1 MLLTV
6 TIGTPKY
13 LCVQDNCLVIKER
26 YEDKVL
32 DKIPLSDIWVIII
45 DNPQVSITASLMG
58 QVNDAGIG
66 VLFCGSNHMPNGLV
80 LPIGAHSR
88 HAEIVEHQL
97 AISKPLRN
105 QLWAKII
112 RRKIENQARCLELCG
127 GDKSDVKKILGYAK
141 DVQSNDKTQMESAA
155 AGAYF
160 PKLLPYGT
168 RRKGPMDAPL
178 NFGYAILRTGI
189 AQCAV
194 SHGWLV
200 SRGINHHS
208 AENAFNLVDDLIEP
222 FRAAV
227 DLLVVKENILA
238 PLSRMNK
245 ETLTKV
251 TSVLVLLDGKEMP
264 IQNAIDVYCE
274 SLRRAVELKD
284 SNQLLL
290 PTLIG
295 LEMATPDSMRTR
307 GRL

>member
-6 TIGTPKY
+6 TICTPKY
-13 LCVQDNCLVIKER
+13 LCVQDNCLVIKDR
-26 YEDKVL
+26 HEDKVL

-66 VLFCGSNHMPNGLV
+66 VLFCGSNHMPNGLA

-105 QLWAKII
+105 QLWAKIG
-112 RRKIENQARCLELCG
+112 RRKIENQARALELCG
-127 GDKSDVKKILGYAK
+127 GKPCDVEKILSYAR
-141 DVQSNDKTQMESAA
+141 DVQSNDKTHREGAA
-155 AGAYF
+155 AGEYF
-160 PKLLPYGT
+160 SKLLPYGSRWT
-168 RRKGPMDAPL
+168 GPMTAPL

-200 SRGINHHS
+200 SRGIHHHS

-222 FRAAV
+222 FRAVV
-227 DLLVVKENILA
+227 DLMVVKENLLA
-238 PLSRMNK
+238 PLSRLNK
-245 ETLTKV
+245 DTLTKA
-251 TSVLVLLDGKEMP
+251 TSVLVLFDNKEMP
-264 IQNAIDVYCE
+264 VQTAIDVYCE
-274 SLRRAVELKD
+274 SLRRAIELKD
-284 SNQLLL
+284 SDQLLL

-295 LEMATPDSMRTR
+295 LEMATPDSLRTR

>member
-13 LCVQDNCLVIKER
+13 LCVQDNCLVIKDR
-26 YEDKVL
+26 HEDKVL

-66 VLFCGSNHMPNGLV
+66 VLFCGPNHMPNGLA

-105 QLWAKII
+105 QLWAKIV
-112 RRKIENQARCLELCG
+112 RRKIENQASALELSG
-127 GDKSDVKKILGYAK
+127 GKPCDVEKILSYAR
-141 DVQSNDKTQMESAA
+141 DVQSNDKTYREGAA
-155 AGAYF
+155 AGEYF
-160 PKLLPYGT
+160 SKLLPYGSRWT
-168 RRKGPMDAPL
+168 GPMTAPL

-200 SRGINHHS
+200 SRGIHHHS

-222 FRAAV
+222 FRAVV
-227 DLLVVKENILA
+227 DLMVVKENLLA
-238 PLSRMNK
+238 PLSRLNK
-245 ETLTKV
+245 DTLTKA
-251 TSVLVLLDGKEMP
+251 TSVLVLLDDKKMP
-264 IQNAIDVYCE
+264 VQTAIDVFCE
-274 SLRRAVELKD
+274 SLRRAIELKD
-284 SNQLLL
+284 SDQLLL

-295 LEMATPDSMRTR
+295 LEMATPDSLRTR

>member
-6 TIGTPKY
+6 TIGTPKH
-13 LCVQDNCLVIKER
+13 LCVQDRCLVIKER
-26 YEDKVL
+26 HEDNVL

-66 VLFCGSNHMPNGLV
+66 VLFCGSNHMPNGLA

-127 GDKSDVKKILGYAK
+127 GDQSDVKKILGYAK

-222 FRAAV
+222 FRAVV

-251 TSVLVLLDGKEMP
+251 TSVLVLLDGKEIP
-264 IQNAIDVYCE
+264 VQTAIDVYCE

-284 SNQLLL
+284 SDQLLL
-290 PTLIG
+290 PKLIG
-295 LEMATPDSMRTR
+295 LEMATPDSLRTR

>member
-6 TIGTPKY
+6 TIGTPKF
-13 LCVQDNCLVIKER
+13 LCVQDRCLVIKER
-26 YEDKVL
+26 HEDKVL
-32 DKIPLSDIWVIII
+32 DKIPLSDIWVIVI

-58 QVNDAGIG
+58 QVNDEGIG
-66 VLFCGSNHMPNGLV
+66 ILFCGSNHMPNGLS

-105 QLWAKII
+105 QLWAKIV
-112 RRKIENQARCLELCG
+112 RRKIENQAHALDLCG
-127 GDKSDVKKILGYAK
+127 GKPADVEKIFNYAK
-141 DVQSNDKTQMESAA
+141 DVQSNDKTHREGAA
-155 AGAYF
+155 AGEYF
-160 PKLLPYGT
+160 SKLLPYGSRWT
-168 RRKGPMDAPL
+168 GPMTAPL

-200 SRGINHHS
+200 SRGIHHHS

-227 DLLVVKENILA
+227 DLMVVKENILA
-238 PLSRMNK
+238 PLSRANK
-245 ETLTKV
+245 ETLTKI
-251 TSVLVLLDGKEMP
+251 TSVLVKLDGRKMP
-264 IQNAIDVYCE
+264 IQTAVDVYCE
-274 SLRRAVELKD
+274 SLRRAIELKD
-284 SNQLLL
+284 SDQLLL

-295 LEMATPDSMRTR
+295 LEMATPDSLRTR

>member
-6 TIGTPKY
+6 TICTPKY
-13 LCVQDNCLVIKER
+13 LCVQDNCLVIKDR
-26 YEDKVL
+26 HEDKVL

-66 VLFCGSNHMPNGLV
+66 VLFCGSNHMPNGLA

-105 QLWAKII
+105 QLWAKIV
-112 RRKIENQARCLELCG
+112 RRKIENQARALELCG
-127 GDKSDVKKILGYAK
+127 GKPCDVEKILSYAR
-141 DVQSNDKTQMESAA
+141 DVQSNDKTHREGAA
-155 AGAYF
+155 AGEYF
-160 PKLLPYGT
+160 SKLLPYGSRWT
-168 RRKGPMDAPL
+168 GPMTAPL

-200 SRGINHHS
+200 SRGIHHHS

-222 FRAAV
+222 FRAVV
-227 DLLVVKENILA
+227 DLMVVKENLLA
-238 PLSRMNK
+238 PLSRLNK
-245 ETLTKV
+245 DSLTKA
-251 TSVLVLLDGKEMP
+251 TSVLVLLDNKEMP
-264 IQNAIDVYCE
+264 VQMAIDVYCE
-274 SLRRAVELKD
+274 SLRRAIELKD
-284 SNQLLL
+284 SDQLLL

-295 LEMATPDSMRTR
+295 LEMATPDSLRTR

>member
-6 TIGTPKY
+6 TISTPKY
-13 LCVQDNCLVIKER
+13 LCVQDRCLVIKER
-26 YEDKVL
+26 HEDKVL

-58 QVNDAGIG
+58 QINDAGIG
-66 VLFCGSNHMPNGLV
+66 VLFCGSNHMPNGLA

-105 QLWAKII
+105 QLWAKIT
-112 RRKIENQARCLELCG
+112 RRKIENQARALELCG
-127 GDKSDVKKILGYAK
+127 GKPGDVEKILNYAR
-141 DVQSNDKTQMESAA
+141 DVQSNDKTHREGAA
-155 AGAYF
+155 AGEYF
-160 PKLLPYGT
+160 SKLLPYGSRWT
-168 RRKGPMDAPL
+168 GPMTAPL

-200 SRGINHHS
+200 SRGIHHHS

-222 FRAAV
+222 FRAVV
-227 DLLVVKENILA
+227 DLMVVKENILA
-238 PLSRMNK
+238 PLSRTNK

-251 TSVLVLLDGKEMP
+251 TSVIVLLDDKEMP
-264 IQNAIDVYCE
+264 FQTAIDFYCE
-274 SLRRAVELKD
+274 SLRRAIELKD
-284 SNQLLL
+284 SDQLLL

-295 LEMATPDSMRTR
+295 LEMATPDNLKTR

>member
-13 LCVQDNCLVIKER
+13 LCVQDNCLVIKDR
-26 YEDKVL
+26 HEDKVL

-66 VLFCGSNHMPNGLV
+66 VLFCGSNHMPNGLA

-105 QLWAKII
+105 QLWAKIV
-112 RRKIENQARCLELCG
+112 RRKIENQARALELCG
-127 GDKSDVKKILGYAK
+127 GKLCDVEKILSYAR
-141 DVQSNDKTQMESAA
+141 DVQSNDKTHREGAA
-155 AGAYF
+155 AGEYF
-160 PKLLPYGT
+160 SKLLPYGS
-168 RRKGPMDAPL
+168 RWKGPMTAPL

-200 SRGINHHS
+200 SRGIHHHS

-222 FRAAV
+222 FRAVV
-227 DLLVVKENILA
+227 DLMVVKENLLA
-238 PLSRMNK
+238 PLSRLNK
-245 ETLTKV
+245 DTLTKA
-251 TSVLVLLDGKEMP
+251 TSVLVLLDNKEMP
-264 IQNAIDVYCE
+264 VQTAIDVYCE
-274 SLRRAVELKD
+274 SLRRTIELKD
-284 SNQLLL
+284 SDQLLL

-295 LEMATPDSMRTR
+295 LEMATPDSLRTR

>member
-6 TIGTPKY
+6 TICTPKY
-13 LCVQDNCLVIKER
+13 LCVQDNCLVIKDR
-26 YEDKVL
+26 HEDKVL

-66 VLFCGSNHMPNGLV
+66 VLFCGSNHMPNGLA

-105 QLWAKII
+105 QLWAKIV
-112 RRKIENQARCLELCG
+112 RRKIENQARALELCG
-127 GDKSDVKKILGYAK
+127 GKPCDVEKILSYAR
-141 DVQSNDKTQMESAA
+141 DVQSNDKTHREGAA
-155 AGAYF
+155 AGEYF
-160 PKLLPYGT
+160 SKLLPYGSRWT
-168 RRKGPMDAPL
+168 APMTAPL

-200 SRGINHHS
+200 SRGIHHHS

-222 FRAAV
+222 FRAVV
-227 DLLVVKENILA
+227 DLMVVKENLLA
-238 PLSRMNK
+238 PLSRLNK
-245 ETLTKV
+245 DTLTKA
-251 TSVLVLLDGKEMP
+251 TSVLVLLDNKEMP
-264 IQNAIDVYCE
+264 VQTAIDVYCE
-274 SLRRAVELKD
+274 SLRRAIELQD
-284 SNQLLL
+284 SDQLLL

-295 LEMATPDSMRTR
+295 LEMATPDSLRTK

>member
-6 TIGTPKY
+6 TISTPKY

-26 YEDKVL
+26 HKDKVF

-45 DNPQVSITASLMG
+45 DNPQVSITSSLMG

-66 VLFCGSNHMPNGLV
+66 VLFCSSNHTPNGLA

-105 QLWAKII
+105 QLWAKVV

-127 GDKSDVKKILGYAK
+127 GKARDVEKILSYAK
-141 DVQSNDKTQMESAA
+141 DVQSNDKTHREGAA
-155 AGAYF
+155 AGEYF
-160 PKLLPYGT
+160 SKLLPYGS
-168 RRKGPMDAPL
+168 RWAGPMTAPL

-200 SRGINHHS
+200 SRGIHHHS

-222 FRAAV
+222 FRAVV
-227 DLLVVKENILA
+227 DLMVVKENILA

-251 TSVLVLLDGKEMP
+251 TSVLVLLDDKEMP
-264 IQNAIDVYCE
+264 VQTAIDVYCE
-274 SLRRAVELKD
+274 SLRRAIELKD
-284 SNQLLL
+284 SDQLLL

-295 LEMATPDSMRTR
+295 LEMATPDSLRTR

>member
-6 TIGTPKY
+6 TICTPKY
-13 LCVQDNCLVIKER
+13 LCVQDNCLVIKDR
-26 YEDKVL
+26 HEDKVL

-66 VLFCGSNHMPNGLV
+66 VLFCVSNHMPNGLA

-105 QLWAKII
+105 QLWAKIV
-112 RRKIENQARCLELCG
+112 RRKIENQARALELCG
-127 GDKSDVKKILGYAK
+127 GKPCDVEKILSYAR
-141 DVQSNDKTQMESAA
+141 DVQSNDKTHREGAA
-155 AGAYF
+155 AGEYF
-160 PKLLPYGT
+160 SKLLPYGSRWT
-168 RRKGPMDAPL
+168 GPMTAPL

-200 SRGINHHS
+200 SRGIHHHS

-222 FRAAV
+222 FRAVV
-227 DLLVVKENILA
+227 DLMVVKENLLA
-238 PLSRMNK
+238 PLSRLNK
-245 ETLTKV
+245 DTLTKA
-251 TSVLVLLDGKEMP
+251 TSVLVLLDNKEMP
-264 IQNAIDVYCE
+264 VQTAIDVYCE
-274 SLRRAVELKD
+274 SLRRAIELKD
-284 SNQLLL
+284 SDQLLL

-295 LEMATPDSMRTR
+295 LEMATPDSLRTR

>member
-6 TIGTPKY
+6 TICTPKY
-13 LCVQDNCLVIKER
+13 LCVQDNCLVIKDCH
-26 YEDKVL
+26 EDKVL

-66 VLFCGSNHMPNGLV
+66 VLFCGSNHMPNGLA

-97 AISKPLRN
+97 SISKPLRN
-105 QLWAKII
+105 QLWAKIV
-112 RRKIENQARCLELCG
+112 RRKIENQARALELCG
-127 GDKSDVKKILGYAK
+127 GKPCDVEKILSYAR
-141 DVQSNDKTQMESAA
+141 DVQSNDKTHREGAA
-155 AGAYF
+155 AGEYF
-160 PKLLPYGT
+160 SKLLPYGSRWT
-168 RRKGPMDAPL
+168 GPMTAPL

-200 SRGINHHS
+200 SRGIHHHS

-222 FRAAV
+222 FRAVV
-227 DLLVVKENILA
+227 DLMVVKENLLA
-238 PLSRMNK
+238 PLSRLNK
-245 ETLTKV
+245 DTLTKA
-251 TSVLVLLDGKEMP
+251 TSVLVLLDNKEMP
-264 IQNAIDVYCE
+264 VQTAIDVYCE

-284 SNQLLL
+284 SDQLLL

-295 LEMATPDSMRTR
+295 LEMATPDSLRTR

>member
-6 TIGTPKY
+6 TIGTPKF
-13 LCVQDNCLVIKER
+13 LCVQDRCLVIKER
-26 YEDKVL
+26 HEDKVL
-32 DKIPLSDIWVIII
+32 DKIPLSDIWVIVI

-58 QVNDAGIG
+58 QVNDEGIG
-66 VLFCGSNHMPNGLV
+66 ILFCESNHMPNGLS

-105 QLWAKII
+105 QLWAKIV
-112 RRKIENQARCLELCG
+112 RRKIENQAHALDLCG
-127 GDKSDVKKILGYAK
+127 GKPADVEKIFNYAK
-141 DVQSNDKTQMESAA
+141 DVQSNDKTHREGAA
-155 AGAYF
+155 AGEYF
-160 PKLLPYGT
+160 SKLLPYGSRWT
-168 RRKGPMDAPL
+168 GPMTAPL

-200 SRGINHHS
+200 SRGIHHNS

-227 DLLVVKENILA
+227 DLMVVKENILA
-238 PLSRMNK
+238 PLSRANK
-245 ETLTKV
+245 ETLTKI
-251 TSVLVLLDGKEMP
+251 TSVLVDLDGRKMP
-264 IQNAIDVYCE
+264 IQTAVDVYCE
-274 SLRRAVELKD
+274 SLRRAIELKD
-284 SNQLLL
+284 SDQLLL

-295 LEMATPDSMRTR
+295 LEMATPDSLRTR

>member
-6 TIGTPKY
+6 TIGTPKF
-13 LCVQDNCLVIKER
+13 LCVQDRCLVIKER
-26 YEDKVL
+26 HEDKVL
-32 DKIPLSDIWVIII
+32 DKIPLSDIWVIVI

-58 QVNDAGIG
+58 QVNDEGIG
-66 VLFCGSNHMPNGLV
+66 ILFCGSNHMPNGLS

-105 QLWAKII
+105 QLWAKIV
-112 RRKIENQARCLELCG
+112 RRKIENQAHALDLCG
-127 GDKSDVKKILGYAK
+127 GKPADVEKIFNYAK
-141 DVQSNDKTQMESAA
+141 DVQSNDKTHREGAA
-155 AGAYF
+155 AGEYF
-160 PKLLPYGT
+160 SKLLPYGSRWT
-168 RRKGPMDAPL
+168 GPMTAPL

-194 SHGWLV
+194 SHGWFV
-200 SRGINHHS
+200 SRGIHHHS

-227 DLLVVKENILA
+227 DLMVVKENILA
-238 PLSRMNK
+238 PLSRANK
-245 ETLTKV
+245 ETLTKI
-251 TSVLVLLDGKEMP
+251 TSVLVDLDGRKMP
-264 IQNAIDVYCE
+264 IQTAVDVYCE
-274 SLRRAVELKD
+274 SLRRAIELKD
-284 SNQLLL
+284 SDQLLL

-295 LEMATPDSMRTR
+295 LEMATPDSLRTR

>member
-1 MLLTV
+1 
-6 TIGTPKY
+6 
-13 LCVQDNCLVIKER
+13 
-26 YEDKVL
+26 
-32 DKIPLSDIWVIII
+32 
-45 DNPQVSITASLMG
+45 
-58 QVNDAGIG
+58 
-66 VLFCGSNHMPNGLV
+66 MPNGLA

-127 GDKSDVKKILGYAK
+127 GDQSDVKKILGYAK
-141 DVQSNDKTQMESAA
+141 DVQSNDKTHMESAA

-160 PKLLPYGT
+160 PNLLPYGS

-238 PLSRMNK
+238 PLSRLNK

-284 SNQLLL
+284 SDQLLL

>member
-6 TIGTPKY
+6 TISTPKY
-13 LCVQDNCLVIKER
+13 LCVQDRCLVIKER
-26 YEDKVL
+26 HEDEVL

-58 QVNDAGIG
+58 QINDAGIG
-66 VLFCGSNHMPNGLV
+66 VLFCGSNHMPNGLA

-105 QLWAKII
+105 QLWAKIT
-112 RRKIENQARCLELCG
+112 RKKIENQARALELCG
-127 GDKSDVKKILGYAK
+127 GEPGDVEKIFSYVR
-141 DVQSNDKTQMESAA
+141 DVQSNDKTHREGAA
-155 AGAYF
+155 AGEYF
-160 PKLLPYGT
+160 SKLLPYGSRWT
-168 RRKGPMDAPL
+168 GPMTAPL
-178 NFGYAILRTGI
+178 NFGYAILRAGI

-200 SRGINHHS
+200 SRGIHHHS

-222 FRAAV
+222 FRAVV
-227 DLLVVKENILA
+227 DLMVIKENILA
-238 PLSRMNK
+238 PLSRANK
-245 ETLTKV
+245 ETLTRV
-251 TSVLVLLDGKEMP
+251 TSVLVLLDEKEMP
-264 IQNAIDVYCE
+264 VQTAINNYCE
-274 SLRRAVELKD
+274 SLRRAIELKD
-284 SNQLLL
+284 SDQLLL

-295 LEMATPDSMRTR
+295 LKMATPDSLRTR

>member
-6 TIGTPKY
+6 TICTPKY

-26 YEDKVL
+26 HEDKVL

-66 VLFCGSNHMPNGLV
+66 VLFCGSNHMPNGLA

-127 GDKSDVKKILGYAK
+127 GDQSDVKKILGYAK
-141 DVQSNDKTQMESAA
+141 EVQSNDKTQMESAA

-200 SRGINHHS
+200 SRGINHHN

-251 TSVLVLLDGKEMP
+251 TSVLVLLDGKDMP

-284 SNQLLL
+284 SDQLLL

-295 LEMATPDSMRTR
+295 LEMATPDSLRTR

>member
-6 TIGTPKY
+6 TISTPKY
-13 LCVQDNCLVIKER
+13 LCVQDNSLVIKER
-26 YEDKVL
+26 HEDKVL
-32 DKIPLSDIWVIII
+32 DKIHLSDIWVIII

-66 VLFCGSNHMPNGLV
+66 ILFCGANHMPNGLA

-105 QLWAKII
+105 QLWTKIV

-127 GDKSDVKKILGYAK
+127 GSPSDVKKILGYAR
-141 DVQSNDKTQMESAA
+141 DVQSNDKTHMESAA

-160 PKLLPYGT
+160 PKLLPYGSRWT
-168 RRKGPMDAPL
+168 GPMTAPL

-200 SRGINHHS
+200 SRGIHHHS

-222 FRAAV
+222 FRPAV

-238 PLSRMNK
+238 PLSRINK
-245 ETLTKV
+245 EALTKV
-251 TSVLVLLDGKEMP
+251 TSVLVLVDDKEMP
-264 IQNAIDVYCE
+264 IQTSIDVFCE
-274 SLRRAVELKD
+274 SLRRAIELKD
-284 SNQLLL
+284 SDQLLL

-295 LEMATPDSMRTR
+295 LEMATPDSLKTR

>member
-6 TIGTPKY
+6 TISTPKY

-26 YEDKVL
+26 HEDNVL
-32 DKIPLSDIWVIII
+32 DKISLSDIWVIII

-66 VLFCGSNHMPNGLV
+66 VLFCGSNHMPNGLA

-105 QLWAKII
+105 QLWAKIV
-112 RRKIENQARCLELCG
+112 RRKIENQARALELCG
-127 GDKSDVKKILGYAK
+127 GKPCDVDKILSYARG
-141 DVQSNDKTQMESAA
+141 VQSNDKTHREGAA
-155 AGAYF
+155 ASEYF
-160 PKLLPYGT
+160 SKLLPYGSRWT
-168 RRKGPMDAPL
+168 GPMTAPL

-200 SRGINHHS
+200 SRGIHHHS

-227 DLLVVKENILA
+227 DLMVVKENILA

-251 TSVLVLLDGKEMP
+251 TSVLVLLDDKEMP
-264 IQNAIDVYCE
+264 VQTAIDVYCE
-274 SLRRAVELKD
+274 SLRRAIELKD
-284 SNQLLL
+284 SDQLLL

-295 LEMATPDSMRTR
+295 LEMATPDNLRTR

>member
-26 YEDKVL
+26 HEDNVL

-66 VLFCGSNHMPNGLV
+66 VLFCGSNHTPNGLA

-105 QLWAKII
+105 QLWAKIV
-112 RRKIENQARCLELCG
+112 RRKIENQARALELCG
-127 GDKSDVKKILGYAK
+127 GKPCDVEKILSYAR
-141 DVQSNDKTQMESAA
+141 DVQSNDKTHREGAA
-155 AGAYF
+155 AGEF
-160 PKLLPYGT
+160 FSKLLPYGS
-168 RRKGPMDAPL
+168 RWKGPMTAPL

-200 SRGINHHS
+200 SRGIHHHS

-222 FRAAV
+222 FRAVV
-227 DLLVVKENILA
+227 DLMVVKENLLA
-238 PLSRMNK
+238 PLSRLNK
-245 ETLTKV
+245 DTLTKA
-251 TSVLVLLDGKEMP
+251 TSVLVLLDNKEMP
-264 IQNAIDVYCE
+264 VQTAIDVYCE
-274 SLRRAVELKD
+274 SLRRAIELKD
-284 SNQLLL
+284 SDQFLL

-295 LEMATPDSMRTR
+295 LEMATPDSLRTR

>member
-6 TIGTPKY
+6 TIGTPKH

-26 YEDKVL
+26 HEDKVL

-66 VLFCGSNHMPNGLV
+66 VLFCGSNHMPNGLA

-97 AISKPLRN
+97 VISKPLRN

-127 GDKSDVKKILGYAK
+127 GDQSDVKKILGYAK
-141 DVQSNDKTQMESAA
+141 EVQSNDKTQMESAA

-222 FRAAV
+222 FRPVV
-227 DLLVVKENILA
+227 DLLVVKENILS
-238 PLSRMNK
+238 PLSRVNK
-245 ETLTKV
+245 EVLTKV
-251 TSVLVLLDGKEMP
+251 TSVLVRLDGKEMP
-264 IQNAIDVYCE
+264 VQTAIDVFCE

-284 SNQLLL
+284 SDQLLL

-295 LEMATPDSMRTR
+295 LEMATPDSLRTR

>member
-13 LCVQDNCLVIKER
+13 LCVQDNCLVIKDR
-26 YEDKVL
+26 HEDKVL

-58 QVNDAGIG
+58 QVNNAGIG
-66 VLFCGSNHMPNGLV
+66 VLFCGSNHMPNGLA

-105 QLWAKII
+105 QLWAKIV
-112 RRKIENQARCLELCG
+112 RRKIENQARALELCG
-127 GDKSDVKKILGYAK
+127 GKPCDVEKILSYAR
-141 DVQSNDKTQMESAA
+141 DVQSNDKTHREGAA
-155 AGAYF
+155 AGEYF
-160 PKLLPYGT
+160 SKLLPYGSRWT
-168 RRKGPMDAPL
+168 GPMTAPL

-200 SRGINHHS
+200 SRGIHHHS

-227 DLLVVKENILA
+227 DLMVVKENILA

-251 TSVLVLLDGKEMP
+251 TSVLVLLDDKEMP
-264 IQNAIDVYCE
+264 VQTAIDVYCE
-274 SLRRAVELKD
+274 SLRRAIELKD
-284 SNQLLL
+284 SDQLLL

-295 LEMATPDSMRTR
+295 LEMATPDNLRTR

>member
-66 VLFCGSNHMPNGLV
+66 VLFCGFNHMPNGLA

-97 AISKPLRN
+97 TISKPLRN
-105 QLWAKII
+105 QLWAKIT
-112 RRKIENQARCLELCG
+112 RRKIENQARALELCDG
-127 GDKSDVKKILGYAK
+127 KPGDVEKILSYAR
-141 DVQSNDKTQMESAA
+141 DVQSNDKTHREGAA
-155 AGAYF
+155 AGEYF
-160 PKLLPYGT
+160 SKLLPYGSRWT
-168 RRKGPMDAPL
+168 GPMTAPL

-200 SRGINHHS
+200 SRGIHHHS

-227 DLLVVKENILA
+227 DLMVVKENILA
-238 PLSRMNK
+238 PLSRANK

-251 TSVLVLLDGKEMP
+251 ASVFIDLDGKKMP
-264 IQNAIDVYCE
+264 IQTAIDVYCE
-274 SLRRAVELKD
+274 SLRRAIELKD
-284 SNQLLL
+284 SDQLLL

-295 LEMATPDSMRTR
+295 LEMATPDSLRTR

>member
-26 YEDKVL
+26 HEDKVL

-66 VLFCGSNHMPNGLV
+66 LLFCGPNHMPNGLA

-105 QLWAKII
+105 QLWAKIV
-112 RRKIENQARCLELCG
+112 RKKIENQSRCLELCG
-127 GDKSDVKKILGYAK
+127 GKPDDVEKILSYAR
-141 DVQSNDKTQMESAA
+141 DVQSNDKTHREGAA
-155 AGAYF
+155 AGEYF
-160 PKLLPYGT
+160 SKLLPYGSRWT
-168 RRKGPMDAPL
+168 GPMSAPL

-200 SRGINHHS
+200 SRGIHHHS

-227 DLLVVKENILA
+227 DLMVVKENILA

-245 ETLTKV
+245 VTLTKV
-251 TSVLVLLDGKEMP
+251 TSVLVLLDGREMP
-264 IQNAIDVYCE
+264 IQNAIDIYCE
-274 SLRRAVELKD
+274 SLRRAFELKD
-284 SNQLLL
+284 SDQLLL

-295 LEMATPDSMRTR
+295 LEMATPDSLRTR

>member
-26 YEDKVL
+26 HEDKVL

-66 VLFCGSNHMPNGLV
+66 LLFCGPNHMPNGLA

-97 AISKPLRN
+97 AISTPLRN
-105 QLWAKII
+105 QLGATIV
-112 RRKIENQARCLELCG
+112 RKKSETQSRCLELCG
-127 GDKSDVKKILGYAK
+127 GKPDDVEKILSYAR
-141 DVQSNDKTQMESAA
+141 DVQSNDKTHREGAA
-155 AGAYF
+155 AGEYF
-160 PKLLPYGT
+160 SKLLPYGSRWT
-168 RRKGPMDAPL
+168 GPMSAPL

-200 SRGINHHS
+200 SRGIHHHS

-227 DLLVVKENILA
+227 DLMVVKENILA

-245 ETLTKV
+245 VTLTKV
-251 TSVLVLLDGKEMP
+251 TSVLVLLDGREMP
-264 IQNAIDVYCE
+264 IQNAIDIYCE
-274 SLRRAVELKD
+274 SLRRAFELKD
-284 SNQLLL
+284 SDQLLL

-295 LEMATPDSMRTR
+295 LEMATPDSLRTR

>member
-6 TIGTPKY
+6 TICTPKY
-13 LCVQDNCLVIKER
+13 LCVQDNCLVIKDR
-26 YEDKVL
+26 HEDKVL

-66 VLFCGSNHMPNGLV
+66 VLFCGSNHMPNGLA

-105 QLWAKII
+105 QLWAKIV
-112 RRKIENQARCLELCG
+112 RRKIENQARALELCG
-127 GDKSDVKKILGYAK
+127 GKPCDVEKILSYAR
-141 DVQSNDKTQMESAA
+141 DVQSNDKTHREGAA
-155 AGAYF
+155 AGEYF
-160 PKLLPYGT
+160 SKLLPYGSRWT
-168 RRKGPMDAPL
+168 GPMTVPL

-200 SRGINHHS
+200 SRGIHHHS

-222 FRAAV
+222 FRAVV
-227 DLLVVKENILA
+227 DLMVVKENLLE
-238 PLSRMNK
+238 PLSRLNK
-245 ETLTKV
+245 DTLTKA
-251 TSVLVLLDGKEMP
+251 TSVLVLLDNKEMP
-264 IQNAIDVYCE
+264 VQTAIDVYCE
-274 SLRRAVELKD
+274 SLRRAIELKD
-284 SNQLLL
+284 SDQLLL

-295 LEMATPDSMRTR
+295 LEMATPDSLRTR

>member
-6 TIGTPKY
+6 TISTPKY
-13 LCVQDNCLVIKER
+13 LCVQDRCLVIKER
-26 YEDKVL
+26 HEDKVL

-58 QVNDAGIG
+58 QINDAGIG
-66 VLFCGSNHMPNGLV
+66 VLFCGSNHMPNGLA

-97 AISKPLRN
+97 AISKPLIN
-105 QLWAKII
+105 QLWAKIT
-112 RRKIENQARCLELCG
+112 RRKIENQARALELCG
-127 GDKSDVKKILGYAK
+127 GKPGDVEKILNYAR
-141 DVQSNDKTQMESAA
+141 DVQSNDKTHREGAA
-155 AGAYF
+155 AGEYF
-160 PKLLPYGT
+160 SKLLPYGSRWT
-168 RRKGPMDAPL
+168 GPMTAPL

-200 SRGINHHS
+200 SRGIHHHS
-208 AENAFNLVDDLIEP
+208 AENAFNLVDDFIEP
-222 FRAAV
+222 FRAVV
-227 DLLVVKENILA
+227 DLMVVKENILA
-238 PLSRMNK
+238 PLSRTNK

-251 TSVLVLLDGKEMP
+251 TSVIVLLDDKEMP
-264 IQNAIDVYCE
+264 VQTAIDFYCE
-274 SLRRAVELKD
+274 SLRRAIELKD
-284 SNQLLL
+284 SDQLLL

-295 LEMATPDSMRTR
+295 LEMATPDNLITR

>member
-6 TIGTPKY
+6 TIGTPKF
-13 LCVQDNCLVIKER
+13 LCVQDRCLVIKER
-26 YEDKVL
+26 HEDKVL
-32 DKIPLSDIWVIII
+32 DKIPLSDIWVIVI

-58 QVNDAGIG
+58 QVNDEGIG
-66 VLFCGSNHMPNGLV
+66 ILFCGSNHMPNGLS

-105 QLWAKII
+105 QLWAKIV
-112 RRKIENQARCLELCG
+112 RRKIENQAHALDLCG
-127 GDKSDVKKILGYAK
+127 GKPADVEKILNYAK
-141 DVQSNDKTQMESAA
+141 DVQSNDKTHREGAA
-155 AGAYF
+155 AGEYF
-160 PKLLPYGT
+160 SKLLPYGSRWT
-168 RRKGPMDAPL
+168 GPMTAPL

-200 SRGINHHS
+200 SRGIHHHS

-227 DLLVVKENILA
+227 DLMVVKENILA
-238 PLSRMNK
+238 PLSRANK
-245 ETLTKV
+245 ETLTKI
-251 TSVLVLLDGKEMP
+251 TSVLVDLDGRKMP
-264 IQNAIDVYCE
+264 IQTAVDVYCE
-274 SLRRAVELKD
+274 SLRRAIELKD
-284 SNQLLL
+284 SDQLLL

-295 LEMATPDSMRTR
+295 LEMATPDSLRTR